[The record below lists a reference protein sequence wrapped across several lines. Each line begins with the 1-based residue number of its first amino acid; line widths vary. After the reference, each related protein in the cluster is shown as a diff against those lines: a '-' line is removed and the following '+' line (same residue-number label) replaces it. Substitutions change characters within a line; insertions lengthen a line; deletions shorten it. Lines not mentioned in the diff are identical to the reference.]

1 MKMREP
7 FKVEVAVSIKTAVV
21 INLELAD
28 MTEEKWLDMNEQERK
43 EYVQDY
49 LEFDDSPIYD
59 EINDSAFDLDIEY
72 EVENV
77 E

>member
-7 FKVEVAVSIKTAVV
+7 FKVDVAVSIKTVV
-21 INLELAD
+21 TINLELAD
-28 MTEEKWLDMNEQERK
+28 MTEEKWLDMDEQERK

>member
-7 FKVEVAVSIKTAVV
+7 FKVSVAVSIKTGVNV
-21 INLELAD
+21 NLELAN
-28 MTEEKWLDMNEQERK
+28 MTEEEWYDMDEQERK
-43 EYVQDY
+43 AYVQDY

-59 EINDSAFDLDIEY
+59 EINDSVFDLDIEY
-72 EVENV
+72 EVEDI

>member
-1 MKMREP
+1 MKTKENV
-7 FKVEVAVSIKTAVV
+7 KVDVVVSVKLAVS
-21 INLELAD
+21 INLELAN
-28 MTEEKWLDMNEQERK
+28 MTEEKWLDMDEQERK

-59 EINDSAFDLDIEY
+59 EINDTIFDSDIEY
-72 EVENV
+72 EVESV

>member
-7 FKVEVAVSIKTAVV
+7 FKVEVAVSIKTAVN
-21 INLELAD
+21 INLELPN
-28 MTEEKWLDMNEQERK
+28 MTEEKWLDMDEQERK

-49 LEFDDSPIYD
+49 LEFDDSSIYD
-59 EINDSAFDLDIEY
+59 EINDSVFDLDIEY

>member
-7 FKVEVAVSIKTAVV
+7 FKVSVAVSIKTGVNV
-21 INLELAD
+21 NLELPN
-28 MTEEKWLDMNEQERK
+28 MTEEKWLDMDEQERK

-49 LEFDDSPIYD
+49 LEFDDSSIYD
-59 EINDSAFDLDIEY
+59 EINDSVYDLDIEY
-72 EVENV
+72 EVEDV

>member
-7 FKVEVAVSIKTAVV
+7 FKVDVAVSVKTALV

-28 MTEEKWLDMNEQERK
+28 MTEEKWLDMDEQERK

-59 EINDSAFDLDIEY
+59 EINDSVFDLDIEY
-72 EVENV
+72 EVEDI

>member
-7 FKVEVAVSIKTAVV
+7 FKVSVAVSIKTGVNV
-21 INLELAD
+21 NLELPN
-28 MTEEKWLDMNEQERK
+28 MTEEKWLDMDEQERK

-49 LEFDDSPIYD
+49 LEFDDSSIYD
-59 EINDSAFDLDIEY
+59 EINDSVFDLDIEY
-72 EVENV
+72 EVEDI

>member
-1 MKMREP
+1 MKMRDP
-7 FKVEVAVSIKTAVV
+7 FKVEVAVSIKTAVT
-21 INLELAD
+21 INLELAN
-28 MTEEKWLDMNEQERK
+28 MTEEKWLDMSEQERK

-59 EINDSAFDLDIEY
+59 EINDSVFDLDIEY

>member
-28 MTEEKWLDMNEQERK
+28 MTEEKWLDMDEQERK

-59 EINDSAFDLDIEY
+59 EINDSVFDLDIEY

>member
-7 FKVEVAVSIKTAVV
+7 FKVSVAVSIKTGVNV
-21 INLELAD
+21 NLELPN
-28 MTEEKWLDMNEQERK
+28 MTEEEWLDMDEQERK

-49 LEFDDSPIYD
+49 LDFDDSSIYD
-59 EINDSAFDLDIEY
+59 EINDLVYDLDIEY
-72 EVENV
+72 EVEDV

>member
-7 FKVEVAVSIKTAVV
+7 FKVSVAVSIKTGVNV
-21 INLELAD
+21 NLELPN
-28 MTEEKWLDMNEQERK
+28 MTEEEWLDMDEQERK

-49 LEFDDSPIYD
+49 LDFDDSSIYE

-72 EVENV
+72 EVEDV

>member
-7 FKVEVAVSIKTAVV
+7 FKVDVAVSIKTAVNV
-21 INLELAD
+21 NLELAN
-28 MTEEKWLDMNEQERK
+28 MTEEKWLDMDEQERK

-49 LEFDDSPIYD
+49 LDFDDSPIYD
-59 EINDSAFDLDIEY
+59 EINDSVFDLDIEY
-72 EVENV
+72 EVEDI

>member
-7 FKVEVAVSIKTAVV
+7 FKVEVAVSVKTAVA

-28 MTEEKWLDMNEQERK
+28 MTEEKWLDMDEQERK

-59 EINDSAFDLDIEY
+59 EINDSVFDLDIEY

>member
-7 FKVEVAVSIKTAVV
+7 FKVSVAVSIKTGVNV
-21 INLELAD
+21 NLELPN
-28 MTEEKWLDMNEQERK
+28 MTEEEWYDMDEQERK
-43 EYVQDY
+43 AYVQDY

-59 EINDSAFDLDIEY
+59 EINDSVFDLDIEY
-72 EVENV
+72 EVEDI

>member
-1 MKMREP
+1 MKENV
-7 FKVEVAVSIKTAVV
+7 KVDVSVSIKTAVTV
-21 INLELAD
+21 NLELAN
-28 MTEEKWLDMNEQERK
+28 MTYDKWLDMSEQERK

-59 EINDSAFDLDIEY
+59 EINESVYDLDIEY
-72 EVENV
+72 EVENI

>member
-7 FKVEVAVSIKTAVV
+7 FKVSVAVSVKTGVNV
-21 INLELAD
+21 NLELPN
-28 MTEEKWLDMNEQERK
+28 MTEEEWLDMDEQERK
-43 EYVQDY
+43 AYVQDY

-59 EINDSAFDLDIEY
+59 EINDSVFDLDIEY
-72 EVENV
+72 EVEDV

>member
-7 FKVEVAVSIKTAVV
+7 FKVEVAVSIKTSVV

-28 MTEEKWLDMNEQERK
+28 MTEEKWLDMDEQERK

-49 LEFDDSPIYD
+49 LDFDDSPIYD
-59 EINDSAFDLDIEY
+59 EINDSVFDLDIEY

>member
-7 FKVEVAVSIKTAVV
+7 FKVEVAVSIKTAVT
-21 INLELAD
+21 INLELAN
-28 MTEEKWLDMNEQERK
+28 MTEEKWLDMDEQERK

-49 LEFDDSPIYD
+49 LEFDDSSIYD

>member
-7 FKVEVAVSIKTAVV
+7 FKVSVAVSIKTGVNV
-21 INLELAD
+21 NLELPN
-28 MTEEKWLDMNEQERK
+28 MTEEEWLDMDEQERK

-49 LEFDDSPIYD
+49 LDFDDSSIYD
-59 EINDSAFDLDIEY
+59 EINDSVYDLDIEY

>member
-7 FKVEVAVSIKTAVV
+7 FKVSVAVSIKTGVNV
-21 INLELAD
+21 NLELPN
-28 MTEEKWLDMNEQERK
+28 MTEEKWLDMDEQERK
-43 EYVQDY
+43 AYVQDY
-49 LEFDDSPIYD
+49 LEFDDSSIYD
-59 EINDSAFDLDIEY
+59 EINDSVFDLDIEY

>member
-7 FKVEVAVSIKTAVV
+7 FKVSVAVSSKTGVNV
-21 INLELAD
+21 NLELAD
-28 MTEEKWLDMNEQERK
+28 MTEEEWLDMDEQERK

-49 LEFDDSPIYD
+49 LDFDDSSIYD
-59 EINDSAFDLDIEY
+59 EINDSAYDLDIEY

>member
-7 FKVEVAVSIKTAVV
+7 FKVSVAVSIKTGVNV
-21 INLELAD
+21 NLELPN
-28 MTEEKWLDMNEQERK
+28 MTEEKWLDMDEQERK

-49 LEFDDSPIYD
+49 LEFDDSSIYD
-59 EINDSAFDLDIEY
+59 EINDSAYDLDIEY

>member
-1 MKMREP
+1 MKTKENV
-7 FKVEVAVSIKTAVV
+7 KVDVVVSVKLAVSID
-21 INLELAD
+21 LELAN
-28 MTEEKWLDMNEQERK
+28 MTEEKWLDMAEEEQKR
-43 EYVQDY
+43 YVEEY

-72 EVENV
+72 EVENI

>member
-7 FKVEVAVSIKTAVV
+7 FKVSVAVSIKTGVNV
-21 INLELAD
+21 NLELPN
-28 MTEEKWLDMNEQERK
+28 MTEEKWLDMDEQERK

-49 LEFDDSPIYD
+49 LDFDDSPIYD
-59 EINDSAFDLDIEY
+59 EINDSVFDLDIEY

>member
-7 FKVEVAVSIKTAVV
+7 FKVDVAVSSKTAVV

-28 MTEEKWLDMNEQERK
+28 MTEEKWLDMDEQERK

-72 EVENV
+72 EVESV

>member
-7 FKVEVAVSIKTAVV
+7 FKVSVAVSIKTAVNV
-21 INLELAD
+21 NLELPN
-28 MTEEKWLDMNEQERK
+28 MTEEEWYDMDEQERK

-49 LEFDDSPIYD
+49 LDFDDSSIYD

-72 EVENV
+72 EVEDI

>member
-7 FKVEVAVSIKTAVV
+7 FKVSVAVSIKTGVNV
-21 INLELAD
+21 NLELPN
-28 MTEEKWLDMNEQERK
+28 MTEDKWLDMDEQERK

-59 EINDSAFDLDIEY
+59 EINDSVFDLDIEY

>member
-7 FKVEVAVSIKTAVV
+7 FKVEVAVSVKTAVT

-28 MTEEKWLDMNEQERK
+28 MTEEKWLDMDEQERK

-49 LEFDDSPIYD
+49 LEFDDSSIYD
-59 EINDSAFDLDIEY
+59 EINDSVFDLDIEY

>member
-7 FKVEVAVSIKTAVV
+7 FKVSVAVSIKTGVNV
-21 INLELAD
+21 NLELPN
-28 MTEEKWLDMNEQERK
+28 MTEEEWLDMDEEERK

-49 LEFDDSPIYD
+49 LDFDDSSIYD
-59 EINDSAFDLDIEY
+59 EINDSVFDLDIEY
-72 EVENV
+72 EVEDI

>member
-7 FKVEVAVSIKTAVV
+7 FKVDVAVSVKTAVV

-28 MTEEKWLDMNEQERK
+28 MTEEKWLDMDEQERK

-59 EINDSAFDLDIEY
+59 EINDSVFDLDIEY
-72 EVENV
+72 EVENI

>member
-7 FKVEVAVSIKTAVV
+7 FKVSVAVSIKTGVNV
-21 INLELAD
+21 NLELPN
-28 MTEEKWLDMNEQERK
+28 MTEEKWLDMDEQERK

-59 EINDSAFDLDIEY
+59 EINNSVFDLDIEY

>member
-7 FKVEVAVSIKTAVV
+7 FKVDVAVSVKTAVA

-28 MTEEKWLDMNEQERK
+28 MTEEKWLDMDEQERK

-59 EINDSAFDLDIEY
+59 EINDSVFDLDIEY